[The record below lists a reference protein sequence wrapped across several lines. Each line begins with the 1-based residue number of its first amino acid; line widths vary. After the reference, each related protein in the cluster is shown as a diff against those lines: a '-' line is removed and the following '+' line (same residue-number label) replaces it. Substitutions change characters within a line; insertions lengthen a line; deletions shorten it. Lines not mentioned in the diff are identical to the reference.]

1 MVKHDHAIMKL
12 HKRLTSLVLLLCLLS
27 LGAFPPPAH
36 ARGPLEDKPLLNQPN
51 EVLPPIVPVRP
62 GPVDGRIAFL
72 TAKFLEEA
80 QYLNQALDQK
90 LSSKFLDHY
99 LEYLDPQHMHFT
111 QEDLAEFEP
120 YRTNLDKLTVNSRQI
135 SDTSPACRIF
145 NRFMERFEQRVEYA
159 EKQLKTS
166 DFKFDGDDRIQIN
179 RHDEPYPK
187 DLEAARALW
196 RERLRFEYLQEKL
209 TREGAK
215 KKPGAN
221 KAETEKAN
229 SAPKTQAEEIVGLL
243 ERRYHRML
251 RTFIDWNNEDVL
263 QAYLS
268 TLAHLYD
275 PHSDYMGRQQLEAFS
290 INMNLALFGI
300 GAELF
305 SDDGYCTIRRLLPGG
320 PAEKSGKVHA
330 NDRIVA
336 VSQGDQPPV
345 DLVEMNLSK
354 AVQLIRGPK
363 GTEIH
368 LTIVPAG
375 ADPSDRHTLTLVRDE
390 IKLED
395 QEAKAKIIDLSDG
408 KGGTNRLG
416 IIDLPSF
423 YATFDVGATKDKPD
437 PKSTTADVSR
447 LLEKLKAEHVEGVIV
462 DLRRNG
468 GGSLDEAINLTGL
481 FIKDGPVVQVKDS
494 RGNVQQGDDRDPSIH
509 YAGPLMVLTSRFSA
523 SASEIMAGALQDYG
537 RAIIVGDSS
546 THGKGTVQQVNQLMP
561 YMRLPQ
567 NLLTNEPGAVKL
579 TIKKFYR
586 VSGASTQK
594 KGVTPDIVLPAV
606 VNESKEI
613 GEAALDNPLEWDTIK
628 PSKSYEHMGLVE
640 PYLGELR
647 SRSSQRILNDPEFR
661 YILEDIQLYK
671 KQQADKTISLN
682 EKTRLQE
689 KSDIEARQKQR
700 DKERLARVE
709 PPEQDYEITLKLASL
724 PGLPK
729 PLEKTNTVIA
739 KVSGPKSNVV
749 SSAGS
754 TNLAAVASSPVK
766 ESTSV
771 DSEGDDEEKP
781 APVDATMVEA
791 ERIMLDYV
799 SLLPKHALVTAGH

>member
-1 MVKHDHAIMKL
+1 
-12 HKRLTSLVLLLCLLS
+12 LLALA
-27 LGAFPPPAH
+27 AFPRQLL
-36 ARGPLEDKPLLNQPN
+36 ARGPVEDKPLLNQPN
-51 EVLPPIVPVRP
+51 EVLPPIVPVAP

-72 TAKFLEEA
+72 TAQMLEQF
-80 QYLNQALDQK
+80 QYLNQTFDSK

-120 YRTNLDKLTVNSRQI
+120 YRTNLDKLTITSRQF
-135 SDTSPACRIF
+135 SDTRPACRIF

-159 EKQLKTS
+159 DKLLKTS

-179 RHDEPYPK
+179 RHEEPYPK

-209 TREGAK
+209 TRDGAK
-215 KKPGAN
+215 KKQNAS
-221 KAETEKAN
+221 KSDTEKAGA
-229 SAPKTQAEEIVGLL
+229 APKSQAEEIVGLL

-336 VSQGDQPPV
+336 VSQGDQPSV

-354 AVQLIRGPK
+354 AVQLIRGPR
-363 GTEIH
+363 GTEVH

-375 ADPSDRHTLTLVRDE
+375 ADPSDRVMLTLVRDE

-437 PKSTTADVSR
+437 PKSTTADVSK

-494 RGNVQQGDDRDPSIH
+494 RGSIQQGDDRDSSVR

-537 RAIIVGDSS
+537 RAVIVGDSS
-546 THGKGTVQQVNQLMP
+546 THGKGTVQQVNQLRP
-561 YMRLPQ
+561 YMRLPE

-613 GEAALDNPLEWDTIK
+613 GESALDNPLEWDTIK
-628 PSKSYEHMGLVE
+628 TAKYDHLGLVE
-640 PYLGELR
+640 PYLTELR

-661 YILEDIQLYK
+661 YILEDIDIYK

-682 EKTRLQE
+682 EKMRLQE
-689 KSDIEARQKQR
+689 KAEIEARQKQR
-700 DKERLARVE
+700 DKERLARID
-709 PPEQDYEITLKLASL
+709 PPEQVYEITLKLAAQ

-729 PLEKTNTVIA
+729 PLEKTNSVIA
-739 KVSGPKSNVV
+739 KVTGPKSNLVNA
-749 SSAGS
+749 AGS
-754 TNLAAVASSPVK
+754 TNLAAVASAPLK

-771 DSEGDDEEKP
+771 DPEADDEEKP
-781 APVDATMVEA
+781 APVDATMVET
-791 ERIMLDYV
+791 ERILLDYL
-799 SLLPKHALVTAGH
+799 SLLPKHSLVTAGH